1 MKFFNLLLL
10 STLILGCSTERSPY
24 WGQELAE
31 FKVSAPSVE
40 ESRVLSYD
48 EFGIANKKNFMF
60 QACLS
65 DLSGSPLPPGLA
77 FDVQFGS
84 GESISTTTN
93 INSCIRW
100 EREIGFSARNPEKN
114 YLIKTSIVSKNKL
127 KGTLTLDL
135 LLNPL
140 NSSVA
145 DMRNRTAEQMRD
157 IIKADPQ
164 QDRVNI
170 TDITQNPNGDN
181 RDRQDENKRS
191 NVHSSSTNITE
202 FQVNVNGF
210 TIEKRRLDIT
220 QPYSIDQDLNL
231 YTHNDF
237 RISASPTFL
246 VRRFNN
252 QIEKLTPD
260 RGEFTITVAFLSEPD
275 FEIKDLWK
283 IIEAA
288 KTLTDVKKAKELSK
302 NGVEFKLNVDRL
314 TNLRPEVI
322 RRGLSFNEKRLL
334 MARLM
339 LPYIHQTVQKR
350 ATMTPDFGLNAD
362 VNIPLKQDSLFQKRA
377 LVAVTVEPHFNDP
390 SIQVKTDGAGFVA
403 NMFAP
408 SGVTHFLPLPIEAD
422 LIHREREIYKRQNKP
437 LKPLERFKTITAV
450 DQKYIDLAKG
460 DTELQKLT
468 EQFLTSN
475 QSRTVKRVY
484 LEKIC
489 QKMYQHSSTN
499 NTADYKLMTRVANCK
514 NVAESILK
522 VQVLDFVEELT
533 SPVAELMAP
542 VVAQKLSI
550 SQSFS
555 KSSSTTTS
563 YNYGAGLDIALG
575 FGLPE
580 SFSPIS
586 GGFKASAGTSYAV
599 TRSKTGSTSAT
610 LSSDFTL
617 NIEPSQF
624 GLNLVT
630 ISCVI
635 IEARP
640 ESIRGAKAQGLQFPN
655 GAYICS
661 DKMTPQSVTEKYYF
675 ISQSCSS
682 TAIVDCSADQVSR
695 FNIIVRGE
703 PIYKKFQEMVSNSEI
718 ETTLIELPEDQVR
731 KQILKWAPDLKAN
744 LTNQVYPGAIV
755 R

>member
-1 MKFFNLLLL
+1 MKFFNLLIL
-10 STLILGCSTERSPY
+10 SLALVGCASERSPY

-31 FKVSAPSVE
+31 FRVSAPSVE
-40 ESRVLSYD
+40 ESRVLSFD

-65 DLSGSPLPPGLA
+65 DLSGNPLPPGLA
-77 FDVQFGS
+77 FDIQFGS
-84 GESISTTTN
+84 GDAITTTTN
-93 INSCIRW
+93 INSCVRW
-100 EREIGFSARNPEKN
+100 EREIGFSQTKPEKN
-114 YLIKTSIVSKNKL
+114 YLIKTSFISKNKL

-140 NSSVA
+140 NSNVA
-145 DMRNRTAEQMRD
+145 DMRNRTPEQMRD
-157 IIKADPQ
+157 VVKTEQGANS
-164 QDRVNI
+164 VNI
-170 TDITQNPNGDN
+170 ADITNNPSIESRIVQTDI
-181 RDRQDENKRS
+181 KKS
-191 NVHSSSTNITE
+191 NVHSSATNLTE
-202 FQVNVNGF
+202 FQVNVSGF

-246 VRRFNN
+246 VKRFNN

-260 RGEFTITVAFLSEPD
+260 RGDFTITVAFLAEPD

-283 IIEAA
+283 LIESAR
-288 KTLTDVKKAKELSK
+288 TLEDVKKARELSK
-302 NGVEFKLNVDRL
+302 SGVEFKVNLDRL
-314 TNLRPEVI
+314 TNVRPEVV
-322 RRGLSFNEKRLL
+322 RRGLSFNDKRIL
-334 MARLM
+334 MARLL
-339 LPYIHQTVQKR
+339 LPYIHQTVRTK

-377 LVAVTVEPHFNDP
+377 MIAVTVEPHFNDA

-422 LIHREREIYKRQNKP
+422 LIHRERELHKRQNRS
-437 LKPLERFKTITAV
+437 LKPLERFKTMTAV
-450 DQKYIDLAKG
+450 DQNYIELAKG
-460 DTELQKLT
+460 DVELQKTTEKFFETNPTRLT
-468 EQFLTSN
+468 
-475 QSRTVKRVY
+475 KKAY
-484 LEKIC
+484 LETLCK
-489 QKMYQHSSTN
+489 KMFQHPSTN
-499 NTADYKLMTRVANCK
+499 NKADYKLSTRIANCK
-514 NVAESILK
+514 NVAESVLNL
-522 VQVLDFVEELT
+522 QVLDFVEELP
-533 SPVAELMAP
+533 SPIAELIAP
-542 VVAQKLSI
+542 VVPQKLSI

-555 KSSSTTTS
+555 KTSSTSFGTS
-563 YNYGAGLDIALG
+563 FSTGLELGLG

-580 SFSPIS
+580 SFSPVS
-586 GGFKASAGTSYAV
+586 GGFKASAGTSYAI
-599 TRSKTGSTSAT
+599 TRSRTGATSAT

-624 GLNLVT
+624 KLDLIT
-630 ISCVI
+630 RRCVV
-635 IEARP
+635 IETRP
-640 ESIRGAKAQGLQFPN
+640 EFIKSLKTSGLQFPE
-655 GAYICS
+655 GVYICS
-661 DKMTPQSVTEKYYF
+661 QAMKSQSVVEKYYF

-703 PIYKKFQEMVSNSEI
+703 PIYKKFQDMVTNSEI

-731 KQILKWAPDLKAN
+731 KQIIKWAPELKAN
-744 LTNQVYPGAIV
+744 LTNQIYPGAITK
-755 R
+755 